1 MAQFLVPILMAL
13 AILGAAQAQA
23 QTTEELRDRV
33 NRGTVGIVTGGV
45 NGTYIRIGADL
56 AAVLDAEDLRILAIL
71 GKGSVQ
77 NVADLLYLRGMDV
90 AIVQSDVL
98 EFLRQQ
104 GVYANIANR
113 VHYITKLY
121 NEEFHLLAR
130 PGINSIAELQGR
142 TVNVDS
148 KGSGTAMTTTVI
160 FDVLG
165 IQVETTHHDQ
175 SLALEQ
181 LRNGQI
187 DALVYVAGKPTTLFK
202 DIATGSGLHFLPID
216 YTPRLMETYLPARLG
231 SADYPG
237 LIPAGET
244 VNTVAVGAVLAVYS
258 WNPGQGRYAKV
269 ARFVNRFF
277 ENFQTFQQPS
287 RHPKW
292 REVSLPAVVP
302 GWTRFRAAQQW
313 LDAVA
318 PAPSGQ

>member
-1 MAQFLVPILMAL
+1 MARLLIAMLTTLAL
-13 AILGAAQAQA
+13 LGTAQA
-23 QTTEELRDRV
+23 QTAEELRDRI
-33 NRGTVGIVTGGV
+33 NRGTVGLVTGGV

-56 AAVLDAEDLRILAIL
+56 AAVLDSEDLRILAIL

-98 EFLRQQ
+98 EFLRRQ
-104 GVYANIANR
+104 GTYAGIASR

-130 PGINSIAELQGR
+130 PGIESVADLRGR
-142 TVNVDS
+142 KVNVDS
-148 KGSGTAMTTTVI
+148 EGSGTAMTASVV
-160 FDVLG
+160 FDLLD
-165 IQVETTHHDQ
+165 IPVETVHHDQ
-175 SLALEQ
+175 NLALEQ
-181 LRNGQI
+181 LKNGEI

-202 DIATGSGLHFLPID
+202 DIAPGSGLHFLSID
-216 YTPRLMETYLPARLG
+216 YTPQLMETYLPARLG
-231 SADYPG
+231 AEDYPG
-237 LIPAGET
+237 LIPAGEA
-244 VNTVAVGAVLAVYS
+244 VNTVAVGAVLAVYN
-258 WNPGQGRYAKV
+258 WDPGQFRYAKV

-277 ENFQTFQQPS
+277 DNFAAFQQSS

-313 LDAVA
+313 LDAAA
-318 PAPSGQ
+318 PVSGQQAP